1 MLGAVHALPRDVDAS
16 LGVPPVIA
24 RDPGELGCEAVKEVL
39 QTPRKDHDVV
49 HVAVGRDDRGADSD
63 SFFGWRGVRERKKKM
78 VSLAR
83 FASERRSGTGVTV
96 PDGTYSRE
104 SCSLEERA
112 VVENP
117 GGGLRNEVAAGDRL
131 D

>member
-1 MLGAVHALPRDVDAS
+1 MLAAIDALPVHVDA
-16 LGVPPVIA
+16 LVRVPPVVA
-24 RDPGELGCEAVKEVL
+24 RDPRQLRREAVEEVL
-39 QTPRKDHDVV
+39 QRPRQDDDVV
-49 HVAVGRDDRGADSD
+49 HVAVGSDDRGADSD